1 MVSALTPGGSPR
13 RREPSSTALATLEV
27 CVPLVSAA
35 KSLLRTPFDAMRE
48 QYAAAVRAGLV
59 ERSLL
64 ASARFEHKL
73 GALERVTLGPWAR
86 RI

>member
-13 RREPSSTALATLEV
+13 RPEPSVLALA
-27 CVPLVSAA
+27 PLRECAPFVSAA
-35 KSLLRTPFDAMRE
+35 KALLRTPFDAMRE

-64 ASARFEHKL
+64 ASARFERKL
-73 GALERVTLGPWAR
+73 GALERTALGLWAR
-86 RI
+86 RV